1 MTVVS
6 AIFVMLG
13 FLGLAAPAGA
23 QTTTTIPPVRSIPIT
38 SASST
43 STTAKPAATTT
54 TTTTAPA
61 SVSASGTATADPL
74 ASTGIA
80 ADKLVP
86 LAFLL
91 IGLGAALVG
100 AARRFGRPVYTF
112 L

>member
-43 STTAKPAATTT
+43 STTAKPAATT